1 MLESI
6 KKNKKGNHIDDN
18 FLDMCLC
25 RADALENVG

>member
-6 KKNKKGNHIDDN
+6 KKIKGNHIDDN
-18 FLDMCLC
+18 FLDMCLY